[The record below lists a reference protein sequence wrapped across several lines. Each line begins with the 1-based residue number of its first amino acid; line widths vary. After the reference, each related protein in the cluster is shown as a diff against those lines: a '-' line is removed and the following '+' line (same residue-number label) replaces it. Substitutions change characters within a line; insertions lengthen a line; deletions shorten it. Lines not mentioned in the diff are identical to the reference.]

1 MGRTREFDTDSV
13 LAQAARLFWR
23 LGYDAVTIQDVE
35 AATGLGRG
43 SLYHAYADKEGL
55 FLAVLDSYLDNY
67 GSVPLRHLD
76 CPDVAQGIQRML
88 KAIVARMS
96 DPGNPRGCLLT
107 NTTLVAIGGS
117 GRIEAKV
124 AEAIASMEARLEEAI
139 TRARRERQIPRDAD
153 PKALARFYSAVAQ
166 GLGVV
171 HKASGDRSALADIVA
186 TAMRAW
192 PGNANRRAARR
203 KKGGRKGE
211 GGSRAKAAAGRE
223 RAGQDP
229 EPESP
234 RTS

>member
-1 MGRTREFDTDSV
+1 MPLHAGLPSEDNAAMGRTREFDTESM
-13 LAQAARLFWR
+13 LEQATRLFWR

-55 FLAVLDSYLDNY
+55 FLAVLDSYLENY
-67 GSVPLRHLD
+67 GSAPLRHLD

-96 DPGNPRGCLLT
+96 DPANPRGCLLT

-124 AEAIASMEARLEEAI
+124 AEAVAGMQAHLEEAI
-139 TRARRERQIPRDAD
+139 ARARRERQIPRDAD
-153 PKALARFYSAVAQ
+153 PKALAHFYSAVAQ

-171 HKASGDRSALADIVA
+171 HKASGDRSALNDIVA
-186 TAMRAW
+186 IAMRAW
-192 PGNANRRAARR
+192 PGSADRRAAKR
-203 KKGGRKGE
+203 KKQDKRAERGG
-211 GGSRAKAAAGRE
+211 
-223 RAGQDP
+223 
-229 EPESP
+229 
-234 RTS
+234 